1 MQLSACSERSACI
14 CVCVLGRGGGGGGGK
29 GRAPGARCQQETRK
43 AGMWRWELG
52 PQCSEPRGARR
63 QGDGPS
69 VLCPCLCLPVN
80 SLSITI
86 RTSSLYHDGN
96 NNSKRFIT
104 ERSPAPSSCT
114 NCHWWSR
121 DLQFTADQQT
131 EPGPLTLLL
140 KGWSLVQQHQLPQGS
155 C

>member
-1 MQLSACSERSACI
+1 M
-14 CVCVLGRGGGGGGGK
+14 CVCVGSWGQGGK
-29 GRAPGARCQQETRK
+29 GRAPGACCQQETRK

-69 VLCPCLCLPVN
+69 VLCACLCLPVN
-80 SLSITI
+80 SLSITV
-86 RTSSLYHDGN
+86 RTSSHHHDGN
-96 NNSKRFIT
+96 NNSTRFIT

-121 DLQFTADQQT
+121 DFQLTADQQT